1 MLGNQWYL
9 GETQDAEEA
18 AGQGSDADILCN
30 LTFVSP
36 AAPQRRISH
45 PLLGLSFLSICHH
58 SLEALA
64 STPLLLELELLLLG
78 SLGGLP
84 VVRCEELLHRRGFIY
99 KDLLSSSKL
108 SL

>member
-1 MLGNQWYL
+1 MVGVVLVIFFRCRGDIDKVDL
-9 GETQDAEEA
+9 RETQDAEEA

-64 STPLLLELELLLLG
+64 STLPNGAPL
-78 SLGGLP
+78 P
-84 VVRCEELLHRRGFIY
+84 RRRPRIQAPFAP
-99 KDLLSSSKL
+99 
-108 SL
+108 